1 MSEGFWLRVGAV
13 WGFLG
18 VAIGAFGAHGLKPQL
33 EAAGKAASFQTG
45 VDYHIYMALALVA
58 VGVLRLVGR
67 SGPALELAGWM
78 FLIGS
83 IAFTGSIYALSLTSV
98 KGIWWVTPTGGLLIL
113 VGWAALAVSAGRPS
127 PAVDVHSATY
137 EKVGGQRP

>member
-1 MSEGFWLRVGAV
+1 MTPQRNGDAIEMNEGFWLRMGAA

-45 VDYHIYMALALVA
+45 VDYHIYTALALTA
-58 VGVLRLVGR
+58 VGILQIIGR
-67 SGPALELAGWM
+67 TGPALQLAGWM
-78 FLIGS
+78 FLIGA
-83 IAFTGSIYALSLTSV
+83 AFFSGSIYVLSLTSV

-113 VGWAALAVSAGRPS
+113 IGWAALAVAAGRPAITRGS
-127 PAVDVHSATY
+127 H
-137 EKVGGQRP
+137 